1 MICVALSAVII
12 LMLQNFKTGN
22 MVIGVLSLLIAIL
35 AIALIIEAVWLSNS
49 ARPKLYPVK
58 MIPPNRL
65 PVDILSCRM
74 LKYSLTSR

>member
-35 AIALIIEAVWLSNS
+35 AIALIIEAVLAVSKQRKAEAVSGEDDS
-49 ARPKLYPVK
+49 AEQ
-58 MIPPNRL
+58 
-65 PVDILSCRM
+65 
-74 LKYSLTSR
+74 TAG